1 MAVKKVYAVGDEIF
15 TECGKCKSE
24 MHHIVTAMKDDEV
37 KKVMCKGCNT
47 THVYKSKKKKAKATT
62 ETGKKKVKR
71 RSSKKDWGKL
81 TADMQEDE
89 FVNYDMRS
97 DFSEQRGLKHNKFG
111 NGVIIKVIGETQ
123 LEVVFEDSIKILV
136 QNYEMN

>member
-1 MAVKKVYAVGDEIF
+1 MTVKKIYAVGDEIF

-47 THVYKSKKKKAKATT
+47 THLYRGKKKKAKATDAA
-62 ETGKKKVKR
+62 GPKKVKR

-81 TADMQEDE
+81 TAEMVEEE
-89 FVNYDMRS
+89 FVAYDMRH
-97 DFSEQRGLKHNKFG
+97 DFSEQRGINTTSLEMVLSPKYLATHN
-111 NGVIIKVIGETQ
+111 
-123 LEVVFEDSIKILV
+123 
-136 QNYEMN
+136 